1 MIINNI
7 IGEQEIK
14 TLLDRVGKYLRD
26 IDITLLGKHTYILY
40 NSLKQREASIL
51 AQL

>member
-14 TLLDRVGKYLRD
+14 TLLNKVGKYLRD
-26 IDITLLGKHTYILY
+26 INTILPGKHTYILY

-51 AQL
+51 V